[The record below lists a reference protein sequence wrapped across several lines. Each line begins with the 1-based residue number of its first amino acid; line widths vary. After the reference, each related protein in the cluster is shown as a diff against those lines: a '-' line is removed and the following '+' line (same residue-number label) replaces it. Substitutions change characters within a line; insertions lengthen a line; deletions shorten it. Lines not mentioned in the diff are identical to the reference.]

1 MNDILNYIFYRIYI
15 SYRRKNDPPKFST
28 ILYLVCSLMFLLM
41 PIAGIFLE
49 AMRNENEELPIIYFI
64 LYLASV
70 FTFVLIKYRDDDK
83 IAGLIDKYYY
93 DKMNKAIPSWVFF
106 MILPFSMVFGLGGFI
121 LMSKYFIIPYNI
133 RGVAYDY
140 LLTFL

>member
-1 MNDILNYIFYRIYI
+1 
-15 SYRRKNDPPKFST
+15 
-28 ILYLVCSLMFLLM
+28 MFLLM

-49 AMRNENEELPIIYFI
+49 AMRNENEELPTIYFI

-140 LLTFL
+140 LMTFL